1 MSKRYKNFSI
11 CAKLSKRVI
20 ILLNIDME
28 FKKGILFVRL
38 KGVLNK
44 KTIGKLHDE
53 VTILVKDNGI
63 RNIVFNIS
71 ELISIDYYG
80 INALLC
86 NYELVKQKYTF
97 NEYVTRH
104 KKLYEEILV
113 RGEKIMQKVDE
124 R

>member
-1 MSKRYKNFSI
+1 
-11 CAKLSKRVI
+11 
-20 ILLNIDME
+20 LLNIDME

-86 NYELVKQKYTF
+86 NYELVKQNNGKTLLCGINNTFVKYRLNNSRILKYMYETS
-97 NEYVTRH
+97 NELTAINAIN
-104 KKLYEEILV
+104 L
-113 RGEKIMQKVDE
+113 
-124 R
+124 

>member
-1 MSKRYKNFSI
+1 M
-11 CAKLSKRVI
+11 
-20 ILLNIDME
+20 LNIDME

-86 NYELVKQKYTF
+86 NYELVKQNNGKTLSCGINNTFVKYRLNNSRILKYMYETS
-97 NEYVTRH
+97 NELTAINAIN
-104 KKLYEEILV
+104 L
-113 RGEKIMQKVDE
+113 
-124 R
+124 